1 MFISLLSLPF
11 SNKFTHLPS
20 QAFDHQVHR
29 PKVSLGQHTNAH
41 HYLCHQLSHHNSVQ
55 HSDTAVSLMQCDYN
69 ISKLALTL
77 PLNYLFL
84 DEQERFLQRTA
95 YRRGSPTTRSTR
107 LKCSSLY
114 DDIHA
119 WLIITLNAKLI
130 PPLKCALSTLPNTWI
145 WGLCLFAFDGP

>member
-1 MFISLLSLPF
+1 MVFAKSNQLISASEKHHSPVYTYLVWICNWWNICIVFISLLSLPF

-95 YRRGSPTTRSTR
+95 YRRGSPTTRS
-107 LKCSSLY
+107 S
-114 DDIHA
+114 
-119 WLIITLNAKLI
+119 
-130 PPLKCALSTLPNTWI
+130 CAQPFFMST
-145 WGLCLFAFDGP
+145 